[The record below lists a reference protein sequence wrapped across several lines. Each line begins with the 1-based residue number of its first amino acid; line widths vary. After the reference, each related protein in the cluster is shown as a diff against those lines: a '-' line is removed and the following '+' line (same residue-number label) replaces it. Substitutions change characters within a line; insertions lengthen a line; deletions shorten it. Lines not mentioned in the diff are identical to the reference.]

1 MNQRVKLSKKLCE
14 IAPGDY
20 EKRVT
25 FGLSGSDANDGII
38 KFARAYTGRPYIISF
53 TNAYHGSTFGSLSM
67 SAISLN
73 MRKHYGPL
81 LNGFYHIPFL
91 INIEGCMKLTKCKY
105 S

>member
-1 MNQRVKLSKKLCE
+1 AKKLCE
-14 IAPGDY
+14 IAPGDF

-25 FGLSGSDANDGII
+25 FGLTGSDAKDGII

-81 LNGFYHIPFL
+81 LNGFYHIPFPD
-91 INIEGCMKLTKCKY
+91 KY
-105 S
+105 SGMYE